1 MAGRTVGA
9 RFWVDWNFDGSFTEE
24 TTYLIDAR
32 GDMRLAAMGAGLMT
46 ATGIVS
52 QMSVTLRNASGRYSP
67 QRTDGALYAFIANGG
82 GYHAPCYLEITID
95 GGSTYDRVFTGVLK
109 LPQESTLSSKQ
120 GPTVTFDAR
129 SMEER
134 YLQQRI
140 SVLQATF
147 AAQHD
152 AGYTEADYIEA
163 WLDAAGVAA
172 ADMTLDAG
180 LFVVPWA
187 WVDDES
193 AVEECWRLAAACG
206 GRLYCDPDGEWRFEN
221 MAHWQTSTRSTT
233 TQLAIT
239 RDSMERFEL
248 RLEDGDLY
256 NVVTVEASPR
266 APGGADVIWE
276 PDDLPLVA
284 PGATVTITAR
294 FDAAAYSIAGVQ
306 FEAADDGGNSQTAN
320 VTVTP
325 TYYAQRADLV
335 VVNAS
340 NVRVRLYPLRI
351 VGQPLTGG
359 PEIEERRTSADD
371 GSNQAFF
378 DDRGDRTLSVRGN
391 AYVQTRAQAA
401 TMAQYLLD
409 RCEVPRI
416 TAMVGGAA
424 GDPALRLGDRV
435 TVADAPTM
443 SATFT
448 GYVTAIGWTMD
459 RDGFR
464 QDLEVLQASQLFPND
479 GNYFVLGTHN
489 FASDRYV
496 FY

>member
-9 RFWVDWNFDGSFTEE
+9 RFWVDWNFDGAYTDE

-67 QRTDGALYAFIANGG
+67 QRTDGALYADIANGG
-82 GYHAPCYLEITID
+82 GYHAPCYLEVTID
-95 GGSTYDRVFTGVLK
+95 GGSSYDRVFTGVLK

-152 AGYTEADYIEA
+152 GGFTEADYIDA
-163 WLDAAGVAA
+163 WLTAAGVAA
-172 ADMTLDAG
+172 GDMTLDAG

-206 GRLYCDPDGEWRFEN
+206 GRLYCDPDGEWRYEN
-221 MAHWQTSTRSTT
+221 MAHWQTATRSTT

-239 RDSMERFEL
+239 RDTMERFEL

-284 PGATVTITAR
+284 PGATTTITAR
-294 FDAAAYSIAGVQ
+294 FDAAAYTIAGVQ

-335 VVNAS
+335 VVNSSA
-340 NVRVRLYPLRI
+340 VRVRLYPLRI

-409 RCEVPRI
+409 RCEYPRV

-448 GYVTAIGWTMD
+448 GYVTAIAWTMD

-479 GNYFVLGTHN
+479 GSYFILGTHN

>member
-9 RFWVDWNFDGSFTEE
+9 RFWVDWDFNGSYTEE
-24 TTYLIDAR
+24 TTYLIDAS
-32 GDMRLAAMGAGLMT
+32 GDMRLAPMGSGLT
-46 ATGIVS
+46 SASGIIS
-52 QMSVTLRNASGRYSP
+52 QMTITLRNPAGRFSP
-67 QRTDGALYAFIANGG
+67 QRTDGALYAYIRDGK

-109 LPQESTLSSKQ
+109 LPEERTLSARE
-120 GPTVTFDAR
+120 GPTVRFDAR
-129 SMEER
+129 GMEER

-147 AAQHD
+147 AAQHA
-152 AGYTEADYIEA
+152 AGYTEADYISA
-163 WLDAAGVAA
+163 WLQAAGVASGDIV
-172 ADMTLDAG
+172 ADSG

-193 AVEECWRLAAACG
+193 AIEEAWRLAAACG
-206 GRLYCDPDGEWRFEN
+206 GRLYADPDGDFRFEN

-284 PGATVTITAR
+284 PGATTTITAR
-294 FDAAAYSIAGVQ
+294 FDAAAYSISGVQ

-335 VVNAS
+335 VVNSS

-359 PEIEERRTSADD
+359 PEIEERRTSEDD
-371 GSNQAFF
+371 GGNDAYFAA
-378 DDRGDRTLSVRGN
+378 RGDRTLSVRGN
-391 AYVQTRAQAA
+391 AYIQTRAQAA
-401 TMAQYLLD
+401 TLAQFLLD
-409 RCEVPRI
+409 RCEYPRI
-416 TAMVGGAA
+416 TAIVGGAA

-479 GNYFVLGTHN
+479 GEYFILGTHTFSSN
-489 FASDRYV
+489 RYL

>member
-1 MAGRTVGA
+1 MAVRVESA
-9 RFWVDWNFDGSFTEE
+9 RLWVDWDFDGTYTNESA
-24 TTYLIDAR
+24 YLIDAS
-32 GDMRLAAMGAGLMT
+32 GDMRLAPVGAGLMT

-52 QMSVTLRNASGRYSP
+52 QMRLTLSNLSGRFSP
-67 QRTDGALYAFIANGG
+67 QRTDGALYAYIRDGKS
-82 GYHAPCYLEITID
+82 YHAPCYLEISVD
-95 GGSTYDRVFTGVLK
+95 GGSNWARVFTGVLK
-109 LPQESTLSSKQ
+109 LPQETTLTEDRT
-120 GPTVTFDAR
+120 PAVTFDAR
-129 SMEER
+129 SPEER

-140 SVLQATF
+140 SVAQATF

-152 AGYTEADYIEA
+152 AGYTEAEYIEA

-172 ADMTLDAG
+172 GDMTLDAG
-180 LFVVPWA
+180 LFVIPYA

-193 AVEECWRLAAACG
+193 AVEEAWRIAAACG

-221 MAHWQTSTRSTT
+221 MAHWQTAARSTT
-233 TQLAIT
+233 TQFALSRST
-239 RDSMERFEL
+239 MDSFEL
-248 RLEDGDLY
+248 RLDDGDLY
-256 NVVTVEASPR
+256 NIVTVEASPR
-266 APGGADVIWE
+266 APGGVDVIWE

-284 PGATVTITAR
+284 PGATTTITAR
-294 FDAAAYSIAGVQ
+294 FDTAAESISGLQ

-335 VVNAS
+335 VVNSSA
-340 NVRVRLYPLRI
+340 VRVRLYPLRI
-351 VGQPLTGG
+351 LGVALVGG

-371 GSNQAFF
+371 GANQAFF

-391 AYVQTRAQAA
+391 AYVQTRAHAA

-409 RCEVPRI
+409 RCEYPRLTALASGVPGQPS
-416 TAMVGGAA
+416 M
-424 GDPALRLGDRV
+424 RLGDRV

-448 GYVTAIGWTMD
+448 GYVTAVAWNFDG
-459 RDGFR
+459 DGFR
-464 QDLEVLQASQLFPND
+464 QNVEALQASQLFPND
-479 GNYFVLGTHN
+479 GEYFVLGTHTFSSN
-489 FASDRYV
+489 RYV